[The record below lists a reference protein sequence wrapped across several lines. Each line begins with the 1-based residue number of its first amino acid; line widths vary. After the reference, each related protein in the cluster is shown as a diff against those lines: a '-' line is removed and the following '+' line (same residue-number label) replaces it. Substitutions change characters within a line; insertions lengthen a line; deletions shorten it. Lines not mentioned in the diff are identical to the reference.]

1 MTPDAAA
8 TVTEPIASPWALMH
22 VLVLSAAVTAG
33 ISAWLLVDLGGWSYY
48 RAPLEVR
55 GYTPQHRLLRPAGRV
70 GQSLGIAGLVMMAVP
85 VAYAARKRWFRSPL
99 AGSMRA
105 WLNLHIFAGIVGP
118 VLITF
123 HTALKFNGVISVA
136 YWSMIAVM
144 LSGFVGR
151 YLYVRIPRTIRG
163 AELTHDAVEQR
174 VADLKDELQAMRA
187 SGHADDEA
195 VRKEI
200 AQLESERALLSRRL
214 VHLDRTK
221 RFFSA
226 WHVFHQPLVYLMFA
240 IAALHVALVVYMGYS
255 IF

>member
-1 MTPDAAA
+1 
-8 TVTEPIASPWALMH
+8 V
-22 VLVLSAAVTAG
+22 
-33 ISAWLLVDLGGWSYY
+33 
-48 RAPLEVR
+48 
-55 GYTPQHRLLRPAGRV
+55 
-70 GQSLGIAGLVMMAVP
+70 
-85 VAYAARKRWFRSPL
+85 RKRWLRSPL

-123 HTALKFNGVISVA
+123 HTAFKFNGVISVA
-136 YWSMIAVM
+136 YWSMVAVM

-163 AELTHDAVEQR
+163 AELSHDAIEQQ
-174 VADLKDELQAMRA
+174 VADLKDALRVIQA
-187 SGHADDEA
+187 SGHAGDDTA
-195 VRKEI
+195 RKEI

-214 VHLDRTK
+214 VHLERTK
-221 RFFSA
+221 RVFSA

-240 IAALHVALVVYMGYS
+240 IAAGHVALVVYMGYS